1 MPTLYYIKDQ
11 RAPPQSWRLELEHY
25 YIKLSLFI
33 GGWGSPGQGVSPHPS
48 HAKSPCPTAPG
59 GICPQPSKIFK
70 QGLSMCLLYLLFI
83 HYFSHNKGTL
93 AILVIELGPL
103 WLSLHVTL
111 GVLINITLCRLLGQA
126 VMSTMCLFVL
136 SLWWNQVQKIKS
148 KQCIV
153 SSNNN
158 AKTIVLR
165 AWNNDTARAKVFVAS
180 CWMSSSC
187 TWMFSMKYEKIV
199 ERFHKSK
206 IAYNLCLHLLWF
218 VFALPVSAAVAI
230 VISY

>member
-11 RAPPQSWRLELEHY
+11 RAPPTSWRLELEHY

-33 GGWGSPGQGVSPHPS
+33 GGWGSPGQGAKHHPS
-48 HAKSPCPTAPG
+48 HAKSPCQTAPG
-59 GICPQPSKIFK
+59 GICLQPSKIFK
-70 QGLSMCLLYLLFI
+70 QGLPVHLLYLLFI

-111 GVLINITLCRLLGQA
+111 GVLINITPCRLLGQA

-158 AKTIVLR
+158 AKTIV
-165 AWNNDTARAKVFVAS
+165 TSHQSV
-180 CWMSSSC
+180 
-187 TWMFSMKYEKIV
+187 KYW
-199 ERFHKSK
+199 HSKSK
-206 IAYNLCLHLLWF
+206 SVCGQLLNVKFLFLNVLNEIWENCWE
-218 VFALPVSAAVAI
+218 
-230 VISY
+230 ISQK